1 MRVGVIGLGPV
12 TMEKKSKSNVIWEYL
27 ASGCRGLPVAW
38 LLWQLA
44 DRLAARQSGKLP
56 AGWQPKSEL
65 KLLKMIRCLS
75 IAVMF
80 SGLYILLPIFFPRNL
95 IFSPP

>member
-1 MRVGVIGLGPV
+1 M
-12 TMEKKSKSNVIWEYL
+12 IWEYL
-27 ASGCRGLPVAW
+27 ASGCRGFPVAW
-38 LLWQLA
+38 LLWLLA

-80 SGLYILLPIFFPRNL
+80 SGLCILLPIVFSPVTLFFLPRNPSFL
-95 IFSPP
+95 CAGAVNGTGAVPP

>member
-12 TMEKKSKSNVIWEYL
+12 TMEKKFKSNVIWEYL
-27 ASGCRGLPVAW
+27 ARGCRGLPVAW

-65 KLLKMIRCLS
+65 KLLKMILGWLS

-80 SGLYILLPIFFPRNL
+80 SGLYILLLIFFP
-95 IFSPP
+95 P